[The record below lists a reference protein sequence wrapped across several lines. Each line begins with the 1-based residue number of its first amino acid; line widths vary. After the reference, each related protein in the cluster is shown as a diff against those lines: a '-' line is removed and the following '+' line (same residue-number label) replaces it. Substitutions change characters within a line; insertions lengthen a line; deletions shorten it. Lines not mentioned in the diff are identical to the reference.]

1 MKLRF
6 LSVMIA
12 AGLLMASGSAFAL
25 DLHDARHAGMVG
37 EKLDGYVA
45 VLKGGAEVEALAKDV
60 NSKRKLEYA
69 RISNENKQP
78 IDVVAK
84 VAAEQIINKLEP
96 GDQYQA
102 ADGSWKTR

>member
-6 LSVMIA
+6 LSVMVA
-12 AGLLMASGSAFAL
+12 AGLMMAGPAFAL
-25 DLHDARHAGMVG
+25 DLHEARHAGMVA

-60 NSKRKLEYA
+60 NAKRKLEYV
-69 RISNENKQP
+69 RISKENKQP

-84 VAAEQIINKLEP
+84 VAAEQIIKKLEP
-96 GDQYQA
+96 GEFYQA